1 MLLALTLH
9 EIRKGVQSS
18 SDCRKLRELGGWDVK
33 LALYVDAMSVF
44 AAVTAT
50 FLKIPAEK
58 SLLSHVQY
66 IRELLDTHV
75 LDALL
80 WLDTRDMIA
89 DGLTKGSVEREAIH
103 AVMRG
108 EWTLMHACK
117 CWTAI
122 MQRVP
127 RHVHT

>member
-1 MLLALTLH
+1 M
-9 EIRKGVQSS
+9 
-18 SDCRKLRELGGWDVK
+18 K

-75 LDALL
+75 LEALL
-80 WLDTRDMIA
+80 WIATRDMIA
-89 DGLTKGSVEREAIH
+89 DGLTKGSVDREAIDS
-103 AVMRG
+103 VLRG
-108 EWTLMHACK
+108 SWDIVHTCK
-117 CWTAI
+117 CWIAI
-122 MQRVP
+122 KQRVP
-127 RHVHT
+127 RHMLP